1 MSAAELIR
9 RKELIRRLRQLGFV
23 GPYAGGKHE
32 FMVKGELRLV
42 IPGVHTGDISTDL
55 LLRILRQAGI
65 SRSLWEGEEA
75 E

>member
-1 MSAAELIR
+1 MPAVGPIK

-65 SRSLWEGEEA
+65 SWSLWEGEEA